1 MFWRKNTLLDFLCKN
16 GVKGGWGWNVYDR
29 HTNSIFAVS
38 PVEFEEFKQVE
49 RGILPYDKS
58 AVIAKYQ
65 KEGMFLPN
73 VVKKLYHPQ
82 SEIVEQNAEIIIM

>member
-1 MFWRKNTLLDFLCKN
+1 MERKEAVILRTFQTYRNQY
-16 GVKGGWGWNVYDR
+16 VYDR

-82 SEIVEQNAEIIIM
+82 SEIVEQNAERLLSQLI